1 MENLDPTS
9 SLASSQTS
17 SQDPDYVPEETESPD
32 RLGGYLRGVSRSSY
46 TLRPDLTRDLT
57 KHVDDSFTFKVGV
70 CPVCEPILTQAA
82 VGFFTIQHCCST
94 LKKRKKAHLEPLK
107 TDNRQWRNIIEENKW
122 IRGSLF
128 DPAGNYLFCQEC
140 IVSVLGVS
148 RQRLAS
154 QRNIKQQEFL
164 NPVVSLKK
172 KDVLLQKLEK
182 YVLIPDPTVDWNDWW
197 TGVCEE
203 DEVEVRQFSARHG
216 LEGRLSNNNK
226 TVLKEQFLTFAD
238 ANSYPTGRHEEHKGP
253 LFYFLPVFTRLS
265 IPRISENNYE
275 TKLKH
280 SFIGV
285 FNSNQQ
291 QLGRETVS
299 SSAAEGWLSQ
309 YRSRHSIHPHKSDYC
324 NTCKEV
330 SKEICTKST
339 IVQRMTE
346 CGDTDEGELLRIKT
360 TIDSLKLH
368 IAEHK
373 EKATIAQHFYKQSC
387 NTAWQSQQMIED
399 LESKDVRTDEEEITL
414 LEEKTNYVACFS
426 IDYKMV
432 VTVPQ
437 WHLTPQPAISYYKM
451 KLCVDEAVIVHHNFG
466 KAYSYIFDER
476 CGPKNSNHTLSIL
489 DKHMRSLDLSWTT
502 KAMVF
507 MDNAPSTNKNTWLVC
522 WIKEMMERHETL
534 QYIRICFLLAGHSK
548 FMPDWIFACMSS
560 SMKKC
565 DIFNTHDI
573 ETVAST
579 YSEAKIL
586 SETDFADWR
595 TSLRFHYGSLVVH
608 GIGSYHDIMGERQ
621 DGAVVVLAR
630 ENLDS
635 GPWKNI
641 TPQMTI
647 EGTAYPSENITPR
660 ALKPEKVKQL
670 HEMYDRFIPDDKRLD
685 FLPAPVHIYIIPPA
699 TETQQQQDPS
709 AALGKQHMDALKM
722 ARRKK

>member
-1 MENLDPTS
+1 
-9 SLASSQTS
+9 
-17 SQDPDYVPEETESPD
+17 
-32 RLGGYLRGVSRSSY
+32 
-46 TLRPDLTRDLT
+46 
-57 KHVDDSFTFKVGV
+57 
-70 CPVCEPILTQAA
+70 
-82 VGFFTIQHCCST
+82 
-94 LKKRKKAHLEPLK
+94 
-107 TDNRQWRNIIEENKW
+107 
-122 IRGSLF
+122 
-128 DPAGNYLFCQEC
+128 
-140 IVSVLGVS
+140 
-148 RQRLAS
+148 
-154 QRNIKQQEFL
+154 
-164 NPVVSLKK
+164 
-172 KDVLLQKLEK
+172 
-182 YVLIPDPTVDWNDWW
+182 
-197 TGVCEE
+197 
-203 DEVEVRQFSARHG
+203 
-216 LEGRLSNNNK
+216 
-226 TVLKEQFLTFAD
+226 
-238 ANSYPTGRHEEHKGP
+238 
-253 LFYFLPVFTRLS
+253 
-265 IPRISENNYE
+265 
-275 TKLKH
+275 
-280 SFIGV
+280 
-285 FNSNQQ
+285 
-291 QLGRETVS
+291 
-299 SSAAEGWLSQ
+299 
-309 YRSRHSIHPHKSDYC
+309 
-324 NTCKEV
+324 
-330 SKEICTKST
+330 
-339 IVQRMTE
+339 
-346 CGDTDEGELLRIKT
+346 
-360 TIDSLKLH
+360 
-368 IAEHK
+368 
-373 EKATIAQHFYKQSC
+373 
-387 NTAWQSQQMIED
+387 
-399 LESKDVRTDEEEITL
+399 
-414 LEEKTNYVACFS
+414 
-426 IDYKMV
+426 
-432 VTVPQ
+432 
-437 WHLTPQPAISYYKM
+437 
-451 KLCVDEAVIVHHNFG
+451 
-466 KAYSYIFDER
+466 
-476 CGPKNSNHTLSIL
+476 
-489 DKHMRSLDLSWTT
+489 MRSLDLSWTT

-630 ENLDS
+630 DNLDS